1 MIELLVP
8 TTSDKEKLYL
18 IEAIEHNQIAQGD
31 FVQKFETL
39 LSRTTESKYAVAT
52 SSGTAA
58 LHIAYIAC
66 GMKRGSRVIMP
77 TCTFAATAFAAQY
90 IGAQITFLDIDDK
103 TLNID
108 LNLLIE
114 HLEKE
119 SLKETTPEFLV
130 TVDLFGN
137 SNNYSEILKICNN
150 FKIKLI
156 IDGSEAL
163 GSKYNNQ
170 PLNKFSNATAL
181 SFNGNKIITT
191 GGGGALLTDN
201 EELSQIARHISKQS
215 RLNFEWYEHDQLGFN
230 YRLSNLA
237 AAVGFAQLENFDET
251 LAKKALIHS
260 IYQENL
266 DIPYLSYI
274 LNPIDNSEANFWL
287 NILIIQNNPSENI
300 KLKIYEHLRKN
311 GIQSRS
317 IWKPLHMQAAFK
329 DCTSVLNGNSEKMF
343 NSSLCLPSS
352 TNLTLNQQQSVIRNI
367 QECFGL

>member
-31 FVQKFETL
+31 FVHKFETL

-119 SLKETTPEFLV
+119 FLKETTPEFLV

-137 SNNYSEILKICNN
+137 SNNYSEILKIY
-150 FKIKLI
+150 
-156 IDGSEAL
+156 
-163 GSKYNNQ
+163 SKY
-170 PLNKFSNATAL
+170 
-181 SFNGNKIITT
+181 
-191 GGGGALLTDN
+191 
-201 EELSQIARHISKQS
+201 
-215 RLNFEWYEHDQLGFN
+215 
-230 YRLSNLA
+230 
-237 AAVGFAQLENFDET
+237 
-251 LAKKALIHS
+251 
-260 IYQENL
+260 
-266 DIPYLSYI
+266 
-274 LNPIDNSEANFWL
+274 
-287 NILIIQNNPSENI
+287 
-300 KLKIYEHLRKN
+300 
-311 GIQSRS
+311 
-317 IWKPLHMQAAFK
+317 
-329 DCTSVLNGNSEKMF
+329 
-343 NSSLCLPSS
+343 
-352 TNLTLNQQQSVIRNI
+352 
-367 QECFGL
+367 